1 LGGSFGFGFIAAQ
14 PISQQQLQIVRLL
27 GEYKGK
33 QALFAGQSPQVLA
46 TLRQVAVIQ
55 SIESSNRIEGVT
67 ADPERLKQL
76 VAEKTTPRDRSEQ
89 EIAGYREVLK
99 RIHEQH
105 EAIPLK
111 TGVVL
116 QLHRDLYQFLPP
128 GMGGR
133 WKASDNAI
141 TETDAEGRTRVRFRP
156 VPAHQTPAAMEALHE
171 GFASLRD
178 KGEIEPLLLIA
189 TYVLDFLCIHPFPD
203 GNGRMA
209 RLLALL
215 LLYQFG
221 YEVGRYISL
230 EQIIERT
237 KEGYYD
243 ALYKSSQGW
252 HEGQHT
258 LGPWWEYFT
267 AVMLLTAYRDYEQRV
282 GAIVSKRGAKSD
294 IVKDVIARLPAR
306 FQFADVVRGCP
317 GVARGTVQRV
327 MGTLRGEGRIRCIR
341 PGRDAL
347 WEKTPT
353 SP

>member
-1 LGGSFGFGFIAAQ
+1 MGGSFGIGVIAAQ
-14 PISQQQLQIVRLL
+14 PISQQQLQIVR
-27 GEYKGK
+27 
-33 QALFAGQSPQVLA
+33 
-46 TLRQVAVIQ
+46 
-55 SIESSNRIEGVT
+55 
-67 ADPERLKQL
+67 
-76 VAEKTTPRDRSEQ
+76 
-89 EIAGYREVLK
+89 
-99 RIHEQH
+99 
-105 EAIPLK
+105 
-111 TGVVL
+111 
-116 QLHRDLYQFLPP
+116 
-128 GMGGR
+128 
-133 WKASDNAI
+133 
-141 TETDAEGRTRVRFRP
+141 
-156 VPAHQTPAAMEALHE
+156 
-171 GFASLRD
+171 
-178 KGEIEPLLLIA
+178 
-189 TYVLDFLCIHPFPD
+189 
-203 GNGRMA
+203 RMA

-237 KEGYYD
+237 KEGYYE

-258 LGPWWEYFT
+258 LVPWWEYFT

-282 GAIVSKRGAKSD
+282 GAIVRKRGAKRD

-327 MGTLRGEGRIRCIR
+327 MGALREEGRIRCIR